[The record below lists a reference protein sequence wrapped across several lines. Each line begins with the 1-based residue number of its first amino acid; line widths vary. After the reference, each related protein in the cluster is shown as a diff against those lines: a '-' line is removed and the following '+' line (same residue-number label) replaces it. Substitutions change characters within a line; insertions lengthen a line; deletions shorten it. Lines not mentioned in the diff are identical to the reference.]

1 MGKRKVDLRF
11 GWEYPKIEEQLN
23 NQGLTLGEFTTMFER
38 ARECALFLATATL
51 LSENDAMK
59 LFNKL
64 TSEISKKVKR
74 YE

>member
-1 MGKRKVDLRF
+1 MGKRKIDLRF
-11 GWEYPKIEEQLN
+11 GWEYGKLEDQLN
-23 NQGLTLGEFTTMFER
+23 KQGLTLGEFKDMFER

-51 LSENDAMK
+51 LSENDATK

-64 TSEISKKVKR
+64 TTELSKKVKK